1 MAARRGG
8 RVLHAVSLGLVL
20 FGAWLLMSG
29 HFEPLLLGL
38 GIVSCV
44 VVVLISR
51 RMDVVDR
58 EGHPVHL
65 TSAGV
70 SYWPWLAWE
79 IVKANYDVAKR
90 SLQPSMPISPTV
102 VRVKASQRSDVGQV
116 IYANSI
122 TLTPGTIS
130 VDVGGGEILVHAL
143 TREGA
148 TSLEEGEMD
157 RRCSRMVGDA

>member
-1 MAARRGG
+1 
-8 RVLHAVSLGLVL
+8 VLHAVSLGLVL
-20 FGAWLLMSG
+20 YGAWLLMSG

-38 GIVSCV
+38 GVVSCV
-44 VVVLISR
+44 VVVLVCR

-65 TSAGV
+65 TWAAIA
-70 SYWPWLAWE
+70 YWPWLLWE
-79 IVKANYDVAKR
+79 ILKANWDVTKR
-90 SLQPSMPISPTV
+90 ALHPSLPISPTI

-130 VDVGGGEILVHAL
+130 VEVGGGEILVHAL

-148 TSLEEGEMD
+148 ESLEGGDMD
-157 RRCSRMVGDA
+157 RRCARVDGVR

>member
-1 MAARRGG
+1 
-8 RVLHAVSLGLVL
+8 VLHAVSLGLVL
-20 FGAWLLMSG
+20 YGAWLLMSG

-38 GIVSCV
+38 GVVSCV
-44 VVVLISR
+44 LVVLISR

-65 TSAGV
+65 TWAGL
-70 SYWPWLAWE
+70 SYWPWLVRE
-79 IVKANYDVAKR
+79 IVKANYDVVKR
-90 SLQPSMPISPTV
+90 SLHPSMPISPTV

-148 TSLEEGEMD
+148 ASLEEGEMD
-157 RRCSRMVGDA
+157 RRCARMVGDA